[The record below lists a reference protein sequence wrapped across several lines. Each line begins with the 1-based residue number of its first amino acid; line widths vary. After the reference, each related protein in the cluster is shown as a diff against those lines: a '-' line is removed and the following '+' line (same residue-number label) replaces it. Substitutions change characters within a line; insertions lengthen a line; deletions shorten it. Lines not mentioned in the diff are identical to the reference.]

1 MNIKMTNVSIT
12 KLNSFSLGKI
22 IALVAG
28 ISGFFFGF
36 SWILLMGSQAIELGT
51 RELMIMLAMVLI
63 IPIIYGIIGFIT
75 GLIAA
80 IIFNAV
86 SGYIGGLEMEIE
98 EI

>member
-1 MNIKMTNVSIT
+1 
-12 KLNSFSLGKI
+12 
-22 IALVAG
+22 
-28 ISGFFFGF
+28 
-36 SWILLMGSQAIELGT
+36 
-51 RELMIMLAMVLI
+51 LI